1 MDVKFSTFA
10 RKKSRQET
18 AFFMVT
24 VRYLCQNA
32 LFEVFFEYHL
42 YHHIFIKNAHNA

>member
-10 RKKSRQET
+10 RKKRRPET

-24 VRYLCQNA
+24 MRYLRPAA
-32 LFEVFFEYHL
+32 LFGVFFEYHL